1 MIYKVQTTNGAGVV
15 AAQVRVFSIH
25 HAANDEDLAPVPHR
39 TTLSLVREEGD
50 DLTARQLGI
59 FLTMYLDGRQHT
71 VRGLA
76 SLFGIC
82 KPAVT
87 RSLDR
92 LGELGLAHRKVDP
105 RDRRSVL
112 MHRTELGW
120 AFLDSCGTRWAE
132 RRTTP
137 IGRRLR
143 GPRPASLGL
152 KPFPPAKQGAGTVP
166 PRTPRRTE
174 SSAA

>member
-1 MIYKVQTTNGAGVV
+1 M
-15 AAQVRVFSIH
+15 
-25 HAANDEDLAPVPHR
+25 PHR

-92 LGELGLAHRKVDP
+92 LGELGLAHRQVDP

-112 MHRTELGW
+112 VHRTELGW
-120 AFLDSCGTRWAE
+120 AFLGELRRAVNRTANEAEWAE
-132 RRTTP
+132 SSRAAARRPWPEAVRARQT
-137 IGRRLR
+137 GY
-143 GPRPASLGL
+143 GHG
-152 KPFPPAKQGAGTVP
+152 
-166 PRTPRRTE
+166 
-174 SSAA
+174 SAANSPSD